1 MHILLLVDNCDKSIK
16 TLKVLPYLLS
26 VIQTAGHV
34 WIPLLLTYFYI
45 ILWYLPHLLPY
56 YSMAKWPLMSQS
68 DCGSGIR
75 TNHSIVNDSR
85 WTNNGCIL
93 IGSKERI
100 SWLETDSIRLLRSQF
115 FAPCVANATM
125 SLRLAV

>member
-56 YSMAKWPLMSQS
+56 YSMAK
-68 DCGSGIR
+68 
-75 TNHSIVNDSR
+75 
-85 WTNNGCIL
+85 
-93 IGSKERI
+93 
-100 SWLETDSIRLLRSQF
+100 
-115 FAPCVANATM
+115 
-125 SLRLAV
+125 